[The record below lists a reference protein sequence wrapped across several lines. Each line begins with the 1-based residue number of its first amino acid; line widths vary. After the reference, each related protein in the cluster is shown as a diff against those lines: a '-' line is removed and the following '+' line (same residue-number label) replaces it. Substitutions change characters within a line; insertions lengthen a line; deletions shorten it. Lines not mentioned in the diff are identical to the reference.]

1 MVALV
6 IGLERIGLTQY
17 NMTYCVC
24 FVSRLGTATQK
35 LVESGIPVIVA
46 AGNDGTD
53 ACNSSPGRVKSVLT
67 IGASCVGGDPEFCG
81 GPADAVASW
90 SCFGPCVDLY
100 APGDLI
106 VSGKDSFSLFV

>member
-1 MVALV
+1 M
-6 IGLERIGLTQY
+6 TQ
-17 NMTYCVC
+17 CVC
-24 FVSRLGTATQK
+24 FLSPCSSIATQK
-35 LVESGIPVIVA
+35 LVESGISVIVA